1 MNRLDS
7 ALKRFS
13 TALDSLETVVVNR
26 LASAHEAKNSRAELE
41 ILKADRERLIA
52 RIAALEEDSRMLAG
66 LTEGV
71 EDRLDSAIAEIR
83 DVLGRN

>member
-1 MNRLDS
+1 MSRLES

-13 TALDSLETVVVNR
+13 AALDRLDATVSEK
-26 LASAHEAKNSRAELE
+26 LTSARAATSANAELE

-52 RIAALEEDSRMLAG
+52 RISALEEDSRVLAG
-66 LTEGV
+66 LTEEV

-83 DVLGRN
+83 EALGRN